1 MSSSS
6 AAFSLD
12 HLSPPPS
19 EHLCYVHCN
28 FCDTDLAVY
37 PPNSSLVIP
46 SATTTI
52 TTAAAAAAVHSPVR
66 GSASLLGLPSCSSY
80 YLPALV
86 LLSSSFLLTVISL
99 RFPCSWQVSVPY
111 TSLFKTVT
119 VRCGHCTNL
128 LSVNMRALLLPAANQ
143 LLHLSHPCFTPPH
156 HNLLDEL
163 QCPHPSLLL
172 DPSLL
177 CNGNNSNGSLIN
189 SPTTV
194 NHSNSI
200 NSSCNATAP
209 VKGVEEELPRTP
221 VVNRPPE
228 KRQRVPSAYN
238 RFIKD
243 EIQRIKAGNPDIT
256 HREAFSAAA
265 KNWAHFPHI
274 HFGLMP
280 DQGLKKASVR
290 QPEGDDVLPKEGFYA
305 TAAANMGVAPF

>member
-12 HLSPPPS
+12 HLSTPPPS
-19 EHLCYVHCN
+19 EQLCYVHCN
-28 FCDTDLAVY
+28 FCDTVLA
-37 PPNSSLVIP
+37 
-46 SATTTI
+46 
-52 TTAAAAAAVHSPVR
+52 
-66 GSASLLGLPSCSSY
+66 
-80 YLPALV
+80 
-86 LLSSSFLLTVISL
+86 
-99 RFPCSWQVSVPY
+99 VSVPF

-128 LSVNMRALLLPAANQ
+128 LSVNMRGLHLPPANQ
-143 LLHLSHPCFTPPH
+143 IHVTHPCLTPSYAS
-156 HNLLDEL
+156 LLDEL
-163 QCPHPSLLL
+163 QCHPPSLLL
-172 DPSLL
+172 DPSMLN
-177 CNGNNSNGSLIN
+177 CN
-189 SPTTV
+189 TM
-194 NHSNSI
+194 
-200 NSSCNATAP
+200 AP
-209 VKGVEEELPRTP
+209 VKGVGEELPPTP

-290 QPEGDDVLPKEGFYA
+290 QPEGEDVLPKDGFYA
-305 TAAANMGVAPF
+305 TAAAANMGVAPF